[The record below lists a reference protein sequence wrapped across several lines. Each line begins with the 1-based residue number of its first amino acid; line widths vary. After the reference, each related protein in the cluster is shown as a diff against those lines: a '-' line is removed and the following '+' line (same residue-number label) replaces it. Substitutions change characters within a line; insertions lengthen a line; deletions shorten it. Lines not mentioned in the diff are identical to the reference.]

1 MVILGEVLV
10 VAGSA
15 LVVTCAVFW
24 AWSLLQQRFSQEP
37 DEGSDRPPEARGGE
51 KSGS

>member
-15 LVVTCAVFW
+15 LVVTSAVFW
-24 AWSLLQQRFSQEP
+24 VWSLLQQRFCGDRMKVRIDRLKARD
-37 DEGSDRPPEARGGE
+37 DENFGF
-51 KSGS
+51 